1 MRRRR
6 KYVTRLIRTPA
17 NVTDLSHP
25 NNKRVRS
32 RQLGARIPGQSV
44 FQIAFQAREELR
56 STNSED
62 RSESYESRNA

>member
-1 MRRRR
+1 M
-6 KYVTRLIRTPA
+6 
-17 NVTDLSHP
+17 
-25 NNKRVRS
+25 
-32 RQLGARIPGQSV
+32 PGQSV